1 MVVPSLMLAA
11 GRARRL
17 TPFANAQIDQRG
29 ARAAPS
35 GGVPERQISSLAERP
50 GMTQTGEQGEDH
62 RVRARARK
70 AREPM
75 CFIASECRIF
85 RGSRA

>member
-35 GGVPERQISSLAERP
+35 GGVPERQISSLAEMP
-50 GMTQTGEQGEDH
+50 GMTQQGGT
-62 RVRARARK
+62 R
-70 AREPM
+70 
-75 CFIASECRIF
+75 
-85 RGSRA
+85 RGSSSARSGTKSS